1 MLISSKYMAL
11 CWLPLI
17 LTRVSIMVPFSSC
30 ARVLPRGTGAVGLKH
45 RSSIAPSPLAGEG
58 WDRGRKQG
66 QTPRA
71 TPGLS
76 RRGGR
81 KFAQTGSPNDYLT
94 DVLGARSGVA
104 AVCVEVFGGECCR
117 HGGGGS
123 RPFLLEAASNA
134 TSPAWAR
141 PAWKRGWKDAALNG
155 PIRTSR

>member
-1 MLISSKYMAL
+1 MLISSKYMVL

-58 WDRGRKQG
+58 WDGGRKQG

-81 KFAQTGSPNDYLT
+81 EFARTGSPNDYLT
-94 DVLGARSGVA
+94 DVLGVRSGVA
-104 AVCVEVFGGECCR
+104 AVCVEVFGGECCQS
-117 HGGGGS
+117 GVGKS
-123 RPFLLEAASNA
+123 RPCC
-134 TSPAWAR
+134 AWPRSRRSRPGPGQRGRRYGRRSQAR
-141 PAWKRGWKDAALNG
+141 R
-155 PIRTSR
+155 